1 LYKKVNKNLNGLQVY
16 HNHELDRESLYVGLS
31 RTTKLENLFLDGEFK
46 LPLKINE
53 IVKNEM
59 NRLKSNP
66 LIPNIID
73 LSKINN

>member
-1 LYKKVNKNLNGLQVY
+1 MYKKVNKNLNGLQVY

-31 RTTKLENLFLDGEFK
+31 RTTKLENFFLNGELK
-46 LPLKINE
+46 PPLKINE

-66 LIPNIID
+66 LIPNIIY